1 MKKLFFLLSFVTL
14 AFTSAF
20 AGSISRT
27 GLITL
32 RPIFGASIH
41 PSITPFSDPQPT
53 FTLFAT
59 EDQLILTSETVNS
72 DVQLWIVGA
81 DGIVFSAT
89 ETMTIGSEIMIDVE
103 NLTEGNYTLY
113 INNNGEILFAQF
125 EVN

>member
-14 AFTSAF
+14 AFSSTV
-20 AGSISRT
+20 AGSISRI
-27 GLITL
+27 GMIVLNPIRQV
-32 RPIFGASIH
+32 RPIPDIK
-41 PSITPFSDPQPT
+41 PFSLTDEP
-53 FTLFAT
+53 FSLFAT

-103 NLTEGNYTLY
+103 NFVEGNYTLY

-125 EVN
+125 EIN

>member
-14 AFTSAF
+14 AFSSTV

-27 GLITL
+27 GLIML
-32 RPIFGASIH
+32 QPFSQVSYRPNIR
-41 PSITPFSDPQPT
+41 PFSDPQPA

-72 DVQLWIVGA
+72 DVQLWIVST
-81 DGIVFSAT
+81 DGIVFSTT

-103 NLTEGNYTLY
+103 DLPEGDYTLY
-113 INNNGEILFAQF
+113 INNNGEILYAQF
-125 EVN
+125 EIN